1 MNTPTTTTRDGTAA
15 RKSGRWRT
23 MLWLVLAL
31 CVGILVAAFTALDQ
45 LDAAP
50 LQISVNGTPLV
61 TDLGLAELP
70 PAHKVLLALGVAL
83 VLLVALFVAL
93 SGVAVALIALVPIVL
108 LAVALPVLMASAI
121 VLLVLS
127 PFVLIAWL
135 LWRAARPAPRS
146 TTMSA

>member
-1 MNTPTTTTRDGTAA
+1 MNTPKTTTLDSAAA
-15 RKSGRWRT
+15 RKSGWLRT
-23 MLWLVLAL
+23 TLWLLLVL
-31 CVGILVAAFTALDQ
+31 CVAMLVTAFAALDQ

-50 LQISVNGTPLV
+50 LLISVNGTPLV
-61 TDLGLAELP
+61 TDLGLAALP
-70 PAHKVLLALGVAL
+70 PAHKVVLALGVAL

-93 SGVAVALIALVPIVL
+93 GGVAVALIALVPIVL
-108 LAVALPVLMASAI
+108 LAVALPVLLASAI

-127 PFVLIAWL
+127 PFLLIGWL